1 MIGHWRRRR
10 RPWHDETYWA
20 LDLETSGLDP
30 RRDRIVSVGMV
41 PIVDM
46 AIRWGERYDSLVR
59 TDRTAAVSVASMA
72 VHQIL
77 PDDRATAPAEAPVLD
92 AVLERLAD
100 NVLLVHHAGLD
111 VRFLRAACARC
122 GRRWP
127 RPPVVDTVALLA
139 RLEARME
146 RLEPYPR
153 PLPRGLAE
161 ARSRFGLPRHAEH
174 HALADAL
181 ATAELFLALRSRLA
195 ATRLGHLI

>member
-1 MIGHWRRRR
+1 MIRHWRRRR
-10 RPWHDETYWA
+10 RPWHAETYWA
-20 LDLETSGLDP
+20 LDLETSGLDA

-41 PIVDM
+41 PIVDTT
-46 AIRWGERYDSLVR
+46 IRWGQRFNSLVR

-77 PDDRATAPAEAPVLD
+77 PEDGAAAPDEGSVLD
-92 AVLERLAD
+92 AVIDRLSSD
-100 NVLLVHHAGLD
+100 VLLVHHAGLD
-111 VRFLRAACARC
+111 VRFLRAACRRR

-127 RPPVVDTVALLA
+127 APPVVDTVALLS

-174 HALADAL
+174 DALADAL
-181 ATAELFLALRSRLA
+181 ATAELFLILRSRLA
-195 ATRLGHLI
+195 ASRLGQLI

>member
-1 MIGHWRRRR
+1 MIRHWRRRR

-41 PIVDM
+41 PIVGM
-46 AIRWGERYDSLVR
+46 AIRWGDRYDSLVR

-77 PDDRATAPAEAPVLD
+77 PDDRATAPEETPVLD

-100 NVLLVHHAGLD
+100 DVLLVHHAGLD
-111 VRFLRAACARC
+111 VRFLRVACARC
-122 GRRWP
+122 RRRWP
-127 RPPVVDTVALLA
+127 HPPVVDTVALLA